1 MQIYVSTQQGTK
13 RKSNQDSLSFNNTFV
28 NANKKYETSQEI
40 LNNNHNIFVLA
51 DGMGGYSGGDYASN
65 YVIREIYQEFSYNKN
80 NFDINQCLNKIDD
93 KLIEISKYD
102 SNKSG
107 MGTTV
112 VAAIIKKNFVKV
124 FNVGDSCLFHISG
137 KSINKRSVDDNLPG
151 ANKSMITQCIG
162 NFKQPL
168 NIHTFNFEWK
178 INDCLLLVSD
188 GVSDFI
194 SVDKIIELMNTD
206 HSNKAE
212 LLCNEAVS
220 LGSTDDVSAMVLQ
233 NDQ

>member
-1 MQIYVSTQQGTK
+1 MLVQLSTKQGIK
-13 RKSNQDSLSFNNTFV
+13 RKLNQDALSFNNIFIDG
-28 NANKKYETSQEI
+28 KKNFHSTKIIS
-40 LNNNHNIFVLA
+40 NDNHNIFVLA

-65 YVIREIYQEFSYNKN
+65 YVIREIYHEFSYDKN
-80 NFDINQCLNKIDD
+80 NFDIKQCLYKIDD

-102 SNKSG
+102 SHKSG